1 MDGAYLYLVVHLF
14 LLIYFCLVVFFL
26 GDKLYP
32 LSSSGGAEKITNT
45 NHHLKHPSDSGL
57 HRFLILGSYE
67 LKLHITIA
75 PKYNHLLPVVEQA
88 LSADLD
94 SQL

>member
-1 MDGAYLYLVVHLF
+1 MDGAHLHLVVHLF
-14 LLIYFCLVVFFL
+14 RLIYFCLIFFFL

-32 LSSSGGAEKITNT
+32 LLSSGGAEMIMST
-45 NHHLKHPSDSGL
+45 NHHLKNPSDSGL
-57 HRFLILGSYE
+57 HRILILNSYD

-75 PKYNHLLPVVEQA
+75 PKYKHLLPAVEQA
-88 LSADLD
+88 LYADLD